1 MVTLSGGLVPNSAIQ
16 SSLGAGSYSFQAAY
30 SGDSNYASSTSPCEN
45 FTVTS
50 NSVGGIALPIDKVA
64 LLAPYIGFALVLVF
78 ATTLGTLYL
87 RRVKS
92 KREGDD

>member
-1 MVTLSGGLVPNSAIQ
+1 MSGGLVPNSSTQ

-30 SGDSNYASSTSPCEN
+30 SGDSNYLSSTGPCEY
-45 FTVTS
+45 FTVMS
-50 NSVGGIALPIDKVA
+50 NSVGGTALPIDKVA

-78 ATTLGTLYL
+78 LTALGIVHLG
-87 RRVKS
+87 RVKS